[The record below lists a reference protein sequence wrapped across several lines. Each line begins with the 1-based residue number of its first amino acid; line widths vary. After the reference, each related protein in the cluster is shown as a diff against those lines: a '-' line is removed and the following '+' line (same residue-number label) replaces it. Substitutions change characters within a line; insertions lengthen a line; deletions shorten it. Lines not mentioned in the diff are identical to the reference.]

1 MTQRGAS
8 RRTPRALTAGARL
21 GGCMSSAPL
30 SGDDSLHLPE
40 FDDPHAALQAS
51 WRETMQQLRFT
62 ELVSVQ
68 VPTP

>member
-1 MTQRGAS
+1 VTQRGAS

-30 SGDDSLHLPE
+30 SGDDSLRLPE

-51 WRETMQQLRFT
+51 WR
-62 ELVSVQ
+62 
-68 VPTP
+68 